1 MARMYPKTFP
11 ENSNSSGEQKIFEYF
26 DNSAPDDWYVLHS
39 FRLPCHKTVVFG
51 EADFVVVAPGLGVII
66 LEIKSGGVGFDGSD
80 WVFINRYG
88 DKDYKKRG
96 PFQQAREAMFAIEK
110 IIVDKLGTCYDRMHI
125 LYGYGVIFT
134 DERNFPIDALTED
147 EPWRLCQKGDSDNY
161 CEFVRKLVN
170 KFGEELRQLKKCVPT
185 PLSSDC
191 ASNIVKNLRPIVDC
205 VPPLRSFIEQSE
217 SDIIGLTEEQYD
229 CLDDILLNDHIVVT
243 GGAGTGKTL
252 LAVEDAKRSSMESN
266 KVGVFCFNK
275 NLADFIRNNICVPT
289 IIVESIHSYMT
300 KLCGDKAG
308 ALERDDE
315 FFACTLPREASKC
328 AKEKAVKFD
337 KIIVDEFQDL
347 CDDEYLRFFDTILS
361 GGLLDGKFSFY
372 GDFARQSIYSDT
384 ASLKQLEKYA
394 FFARKHLTVNC
405 RNTKNIGNE
414 LINITGYEDKK
425 YRLKVAGEKVDYYSW
440 KAVDEEGE
448 ILKERLKELKK
459 KGIKSSS
466 ITVLSPHKRENSIV
480 GAIDKDK
487 FLIGNYGENADLYC
501 AMFSTVQAFKGL
513 ESEIVILADI
523 DSYSDVRLMYIALSR
538 ARSKLYVL
546 ESAAAKKQR
555 QKLTIER

>member
-11 ENSNSSGEQKIFEYF
+11 DNSNSSGEQRVFEYF
-26 DNSAPDDWYVLHS
+26 NNSAPDDWCVLHS

-51 EADFVVVAPGLGVII
+51 EADFVVVAPGLGVFI

-110 IIVDKLGTCYDRMHI
+110 IIVDRLGASYDRTHI

-147 EPWRLCQKGDSDNY
+147 EPWRLYQKGDSDNY
-161 CEFVRKLVN
+161 CAFIRKLAN
-170 KFGEELRQLKKCVPT
+170 KFGDELWQLKKYVPS

-191 ASNIVKNLRPIVDC
+191 ASNIVKNLRPVVDC
-205 VPPLRSFIEQSE
+205 VTPLRSFIEQSE
-217 SDIIGLTEEQYD
+217 SDIIELTEEQYD

-252 LAVEDAKRSSMESN
+252 LAVEDARRSSLEFN
-266 KVGVFCFNK
+266 KVGIFCFNK
-275 NLADFIRNNICVPT
+275 NLADFINNNIRNSN
-289 IIVESIHSYMT
+289 IVVDSIHSYMT
-300 KLCGDKAG
+300 KLCGDTFSDAV
-308 ALERDDE
+308 RDDD
-315 FFACTLPREASKC
+315 FFKHILPREA
-328 AKEKAVKFD
+328 AKNAKRKAVVFN

-347 CDDEYLRFFDTILS
+347 CDNEYLRFFDAILS
-361 GGLLDGKFSFY
+361 GGLLNGKFSFY

-384 ASLKQLEKYA
+384 ASLNQLENYA
-394 FFARKHLTVNC
+394 FFARKQLTVNC

-425 YRLKVAGEKVDYYSW
+425 YRLKIVGEKVDYYLW
-440 KAVDEEGE
+440 KTIEEEGKLLKE
-448 ILKERLKELKK
+448 ILKELKT

-466 ITVLSPHKRENSIV
+466 ITVLSPYKRENSIV
-480 GAIDKDK
+480 NNVDGERFI
-487 FLIGNYGENADLYC
+487 IGNYGDDAEVYLAL
-501 AMFSTVQAFKGL
+501 FSTVQAFKGL
-513 ESEIVILADI
+513 ENEIVILTDVE
-523 DSYSDVRLMYIALSR
+523 SYTDARLMYIALSR

-546 ESAAAKKQR
+546 ENTAAKKQR
-555 QKLTIER
+555 QKMIIER